1 MKIDHR
7 LLNPETLRAVAEE
20 FVLREGTDYGDR
32 EITLDSKVGQVMRL
46 LEKGKIQLVF
56 DAETESC
63 NLREVVELGRV
74 EKDKGP
80 KGQV

>member
-1 MKIDHR
+1 MKVDHR
-7 LLNPETLRAVAEE
+7 LLAPETLRAVAEE

-32 EITLDSKVGQVMRL
+32 EASLDAKVGQVMRL

-63 NLREVVELGRV
+63 DLREVVELGRTA
-74 EKDKGP
+74 KDKP
-80 KGQV
+80 PQGQV